1 MLYGTI
7 PKIQEHFKK
16 HSRLRSL
23 KKVRIFGFIP
33 QPKEIG
39 ILGLTFVSL
48 KNVLLRRIKA
58 WDAIERVTANRLKWR
73 ILAETPSGCVP
84 GQAGSVM
91 SVCR

>member
-23 KKVRIFGFIP
+23 KKVRLFGFIP

-48 KNVLLRRIKA
+48 KTYCSDESKPGM
-58 WDAIERVTANRLKWR
+58 ELK
-73 ILAETPSGCVP
+73 E
-84 GQAGSVM
+84 
-91 SVCR
+91 